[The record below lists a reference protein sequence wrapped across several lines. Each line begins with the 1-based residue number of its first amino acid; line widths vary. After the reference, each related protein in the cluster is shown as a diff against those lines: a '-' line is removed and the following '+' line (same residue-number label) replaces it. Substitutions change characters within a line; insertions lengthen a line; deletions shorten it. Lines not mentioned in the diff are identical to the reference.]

1 MFLHLL
7 DGHAFADCVYGQRAS
22 ELMRM
27 YPTNLRFLPQ
37 RLDPLLDC
45 ADAQPLCP
53 PIERLTLDF
62 GKGFDP
68 SNLRYMRL
76 FYQAFPICDALR
88 HELSWTHYRRLSRI
102 SDPDARMWYM
112 NECADA
118 KWSTRQLE
126 RQTNTMFRERLLASK
141 DKEPVSAASAR
152 LQVVDNCLGDFVV
165 LSRLERDAAGVHGEY
180 VAKLKR
186 VVLVLGD
193 DMHV

>member
-1 MFLHLL
+1 
-7 DGHAFADCVYGQRAS
+7 
-22 ELMRM
+22 
-27 YPTNLRFLPQ
+27 
-37 RLDPLLDC
+37 
-45 ADAQPLCP
+45 
-53 PIERLTLDF
+53 
-62 GKGFDP
+62 
-68 SNLRYMRL
+68 
-76 FYQAFPICDALR
+76 
-88 HELSWTHYRRLSRI
+88 
-102 SDPDARMWYM
+102 MWYM